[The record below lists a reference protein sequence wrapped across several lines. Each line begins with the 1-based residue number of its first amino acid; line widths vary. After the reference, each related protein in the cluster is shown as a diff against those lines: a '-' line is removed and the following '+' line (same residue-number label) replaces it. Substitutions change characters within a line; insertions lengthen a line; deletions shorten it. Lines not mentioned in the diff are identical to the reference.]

1 MKLGLS
7 GRLLR
12 SVVALSLPTAV
23 VVALGVYFLCHKI
36 SLVSMTSSILFTILC
51 IVNHAQRP
59 WLWLFAL
66 LCSLVVIVRHRENIK
81 RLIAGTEGT
90 INY

>member
-1 MKLGLS
+1 MKGKNPKIEIYIQSPLG
-7 GRLLR
+7 GTITFGF
-12 SVVALSLPTAV
+12 ALIV
-23 VVALGVYFLCHKI
+23 FFLCHKI
-36 SLVSMTSSILFTILC
+36 SLVSMTSSLLFTILC

-66 LCSLVVIVRHRENIK
+66 LCTLIIIVRHRENIK

>member
-23 VVALGVYFLCHKI
+23 VVALGVYFLVADVPRI
-36 SLVSMTSSILFTILC
+36 IADEQARVLAETEGA
-51 IVNHAQRP
+51 AQ
-59 WLWLFAL
+59 AL
-66 LCSLVVIVRHRENIK
+66 RENPATADFMWERGKGIV
-81 RLIAGTEGT
+81 AGDRSRADEFPGSLSW
-90 INY
+90 